1 MTIRTSR
8 HQLRLLLLFQ
18 SSLFRT
24 FLTCKG
30 SYVLLFCVLAHC
42 LTQGQRTQKS
52 TSMERTQ
59 TSTSTRPMMGLHPEE
74 QPPEELQ
81 EQVPKRQLMNSWYN
95 NNSSSWYNNYSSIWY
110 NNYNSRRNLTKRK
123 LPKRKIPKRKPPKR
137 KIPKGRL
144 PKRKNPKRKITKRKI
159 TKRKLPKRDLP
170 RQDPERQLPKRNFH
184 IMLNNLID
192 LLLIIRSTLHY
203 GQCKMLLC

>member
-81 EQVPKRQLMNSWYN
+81 EQVPKRQLMK
-95 NNSSSWYNNYSSIWY
+95 
-110 NNYNSRRNLTKRK
+110 RNLPKRK
-123 LPKRKIPKRKPPKR
+123 LPKRKIPKRKIPKR
-137 KIPKGRL
+137 KP
-144 PKRKNPKRKITKRKI
+144 
-159 TKRKLPKRDLP
+159 
-170 RQDPERQLPKRNFH
+170 
-184 IMLNNLID
+184 
-192 LLLIIRSTLHY
+192 LLASANALSA
-203 GQCKMLLC
+203 C

>member
-1 MTIRTSR
+1 MDHLLQKAGDNDNCILWNMTIRTSR

-24 FLTCKG
+24 FLTCKCSP

-81 EQVPKRQLMNSWYN
+81 EQVPKRQLMK
-95 NNSSSWYNNYSSIWY
+95 
-110 NNYNSRRNLTKRK
+110 RNLPKRK
-123 LPKRKIPKRKPPKR
+123 LPKRKIPKRKP
-137 KIPKGRL
+137 
-144 PKRKNPKRKITKRKI
+144 
-159 TKRKLPKRDLP
+159 
-170 RQDPERQLPKRNFH
+170 
-184 IMLNNLID
+184 
-192 LLLIIRSTLHY
+192 LLASANALSACWQGICR
-203 GQCKMLLC
+203 CK